1 MHSQLTHQTDA
12 TLATKHIGVLVV
24 SIQSLVT
31 DIVKCTT
38 ILRSVLYTIN
48 NLKNA

>member
-12 TLATKHIGVLVV
+12 TLATKHI

-48 NLKNA
+48 NLKNACND